1 MRFIAM
7 LRANRYDVDL
17 SRNRDVWVIRRMV
30 VDNVWRNGDLSV
42 LAGV

>member
-17 SRNRDVWVIRRMV
+17 SRNGEVWVIQGV
-30 VDNVWRNGDLSV
+30 IVDNVWRNGDLSV
-42 LAGV
+42 VAGV